1 MSKIICDVCGTSYP
15 DTADQC
21 PICGCVRSV
30 ETAPLSEVV
39 TDRSEL
45 KTGTYIYTKGGRFS
59 KTNVNKRNRG
69 INTPSGGAVTDDDG
83 SDVQRKNDKGL
94 IIAIVALIIAII
106 GVVAFIVVRYLNPE
120 SPMDDAIGTSSITQT
135 TDATTIATTAP
146 TTEPETTALT
156 EPLIPCD
163 EISVANAV
171 IEFDSAGESVLLNIS
186 FTPIDTNEPL
196 ILVSSDERVAT
207 VSEAGVVTAVSGGEA
222 VITVSCGEATAECRV
237 VCTFEGTIEPTE
249 ETTEPTE
256 ETTEPQ
262 PTEYDPSLLKLDWR
276 YNMPEDEK
284 IGDVTMTRG
293 TTWQSYSQSKCK
305 IPASSID
312 FSSTNTAVATIDE
325 SGLVT
330 AVGSGQAFIKA
341 TYGGR
346 TVECRIICP

>member
-30 ETAPLSEVV
+30 EAAPFSEEI

-45 KTGTYIYTKGGRFS
+45 KSGAYIYTKGGRFS
-59 KTNVNKRNRG
+59 KTNVSKRNRG
-69 INTPSGGAVTDDDG
+69 VSTSPAGSGADDTT
-83 SDVQRKNDKGL
+83 DVQNRNDRGL
-94 IIAIVALIIAII
+94 IIAIIALLIAII

-120 SPMDDAIGTSSITQT
+120 SATDDVIGTSSIAQ
-135 TDATTIATTAP
+135 
-146 TTEPETTALT
+146 TTEPTTVATTVPATEAETTVPT
-156 EPLIPCD
+156 EALIPCE
-163 EISVANAV
+163 EISVANEV

-186 FTPIDTNEPL
+186 FTPVDTNESL
-196 ILVSSDERVAT
+196 VLVSSDENVAT

-222 VITVSCGEATAECRV
+222 VITISCGDATAECRV

-276 YNMPEDEK
+276 YSMIEDEQ
-284 IGDVTMTRG
+284 IGDVTMGRG

-305 IPASSID
+305 IPASLIK
-312 FSSTNTAVATIDE
+312 FTTTNAAVVTVDD

-346 TVECRIICP
+346 TVECRIICH